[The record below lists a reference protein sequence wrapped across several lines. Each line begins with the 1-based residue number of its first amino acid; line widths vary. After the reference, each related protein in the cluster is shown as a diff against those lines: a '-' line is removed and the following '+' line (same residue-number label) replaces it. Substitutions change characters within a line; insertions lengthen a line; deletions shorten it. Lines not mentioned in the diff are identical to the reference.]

1 MKPRQHNSDLLDVR
15 ISGTTDYF
23 DLYDWNV
30 YSEEFRKKPV
40 VIKALRLELPVEIET
55 LEGVM
60 RGDVGDWLICGIN
73 GEFYPCKH
81 DVFKQTYEKV
91 K

>member
-23 DLYDWNV
+23 DLHDWDV